1 MARWI
6 HSIRGLSVAVMTHY
20 PDPRSGNPDS
30 SWPRGFTHRRRHA
43 ADQGNTSG
51 LFWMAVLMLGGVSL
65 LCISLGATHALPRQS
80 EKPLQPES
88 LLPKLKSNL
97 AQDGWTRKTES
108 PEPRT
113 WFPPVVD
120 VSASLD
126 PSPFESPVLPMPTME
141 PPQVQVQH
149 PAFTLPV
156 VAMEPARFDVCLDPV
171 VYVNACVP
179 LRGETPMIRNWEILK
194 TCAFLALTV
203 PVLQQPIYAFGGGE
217 QKSDPLEAI
226 RASLADIKARLETV
240 EKRKT
245 PIQDNEELLS
255 QINKLDKTIRNQM
268 AGVNDN
274 LQSLTTEVQG
284 LKKSIAD
291 IKADVVALQG
301 EQLKQKL
308 QIESTKTQID
318 LVNEQIAKLQKKF
331 VAGETGPVDPKTP
344 VVEKANLED
353 IRLKLGSI
361 EQAILKL
368 APGKDRIA
376 MSPPTTPP
384 ATNTGRVVLVNM
396 YSEDMLYIVNG
407 RTYRVAPNA
416 SRVLEAVPAGT
427 LTYEVVSP
435 TWGSRSN
442 DRTVLGGNETF
453 TISAT
458 R

>member
-1 MARWI
+1 
-6 HSIRGLSVAVMTHY
+6 MTHY
-20 PDPRSGNPDS
+20 PDPRSGAPGS
-30 SWPRGFTHRRRHA
+30 SWPRGITHRRRPA
-43 ADQGNTSG
+43 TDPGRTTG
-51 LFWMAVLMLGGVSL
+51 LFWISVLVLGCLSL

-88 LLPKLKSNL
+88 LLPKLNHNHNL
-97 AQDGWTRKTES
+97 AQEGWTRKAET
-108 PEPRT
+108 PEPEIKS
-113 WFPPVVD
+113 PPVVD
-120 VSASLD
+120 VTAMLD
-126 PSPFESPVLPMPTME
+126 PLQLESPVLPMPTDE

-156 VAMEPARFDVCLDPV
+156 VAMEPARFDVCFDPV

-194 TCAFLALTV
+194 VCSFLALAA
-203 PVLQQPIYAFGGGE
+203 PLLQQPIFAGGVGGPE
-217 QKSDPLEAI
+217 PKTDPLEAI
-226 RASLADIKARLETV
+226 RLSLADIKTRLETV

-245 PIQDNEELLS
+245 SVQDNDDLIER
-255 QINKLDKTIRNQM
+255 ITKLDKTIRSQFN
-268 AGVNDN
+268 GVNET
-274 LQSLTTEVQG
+274 LQTLTTDVQG
-284 LKKSIAD
+284 LKKSIAEV
-291 IKADVVALQG
+291 KADVVALQG

-308 QIESTKTQID
+308 QIEAAKTQID
-318 LVNEQIAKLQKKF
+318 LVNEQIAKLQKRS
-331 VAGETGPVDPKTP
+331 VAVEPGPIDPKTP
-344 VVEKANLED
+344 IVEKANLED

-384 ATNTGRVVLVNM
+384 TNTGRVMLVNM
-396 YSEDMLYIVNG
+396 YTEDMLFIVNG
-407 RTYRVAPNA
+407 RTFRVAPSS
-416 SRVLEAVPAGT
+416 SRALDAVPTGT

-435 TWGSRSN
+435 TWGQRSN
-442 DRTVLGGNETF
+442 DRTILGTNETF